1 MLIKTH
7 GELQREYSSASNCRD
22 ENSIINLRMCL
33 SRFKIFKCYIAGTK
47 IIFRIYGGVCGVVA
61 LLFTAINFYSLKE
74 GKFTSDL
81 GEEIDP
87 RNVSRT
93 GY

>member
-1 MLIKTH
+1 
-7 GELQREYSSASNCRD
+7 
-22 ENSIINLRMCL
+22 MCL

-47 IIFRIYGGVCGVVA
+47 IIFRIYGCICGVVMII
-61 LLFTAINFYSLKE
+61 FTAINFFSLKE

-87 RNVSRT
+87 RNVRKRSL
-93 GY
+93 GGNC